1 MVGTVPNL
9 HLQLSHELT
18 ETAPLI
24 RAALVH
30 LDGRN
35 VLIMTA
41 DDVPLT
47 NGRLVVIDGLD
58 GPLLPSLALEFTL
71 RGIVFTMEIPLGSVF
86 TLVASWTG
94 MHFVFRLP
102 ADQKLSVEWPGLRA

>member
-1 MVGTVPNL
+1 MPDL

-35 VLIMTA
+35 VLITTEDGVA
-41 DDVPLT
+41 LT
-47 NGRLVVIDGLD
+47 NGRLVVLDGLD
-58 GPLLPSLALEFTL
+58 GPLMPSLGLEFSL

-86 TLVASWTG
+86 TLVSSWTG
-94 MHFVFRLP
+94 KHFVFRLP
-102 ADQKLSVEWPGLRA
+102 ADQRLTVEWPGRGA